1 MHRSVAHLPRTTLRP
16 HYLRQI
22 PSSSSLHPSIT
33 SSTYHH
39 SHPTTTT
46 SPFNYY
52 HRIQRANLFSSTTTT
67 SRLRSYHT
75 SSHSSSSSSSS
86 SRKFKTG
93 IAAATLLAS
102 GSLFYYGICYAEAE
116 NRLSNILPISA
127 FSSSTASGT
136 IAELTDDESRVAMRA
151 KSNEELLLALLVYGL
166 CSVPI
171 FVDMAPHVIHAAE
184 ALHLQ
189 GPLFWLIKRTVFNHF
204 CGGETPD
211 ECAHCMER
219 LAQSGINV
227 ILDLSIEA
235 DLHLDAKKPPKTQG
249 YYPLQEHRADVTV
262 EMIKECLRTAAKG
275 RELCGDAFAAFAA
288 VKVTAFAP
296 PELLLRLNQV
306 LIQMEQAFDAWQRG
320 DGTIDAEGLEQIVH
334 HVLPPAKSDAQER
347 RRQEILSRID
357 ALDRIEATKLFDL
370 QGKDRDVWW
379 STNEYH
385 RENTPLTPEEL
396 EAYDRMVCRLDQVC
410 RMAHDKYV
418 GIMVDAEQ
426 SYFQEAIDHVA
437 MNLQQKYNRRDDR
450 EHTPTV
456 YNTYQMYTKAAQKK
470 LERDVERA
478 KRENF
483 GFAAKL
489 VRGAYMVME
498 RKRAAQLGYP
508 SPIHDTLEDTHDSYN
523 NGVRFLLDT
532 LRERQEATGEPL
544 SSTTAPVV
552 FMIASH
558 NRESV
563 MLTIKEM
570 EHHNVLPRSG
580 VVHFGQLYGMQDQLS
595 YTLGKN
601 GYSTYKY
608 LPYGKID
615 EVMPYLLRRAQENS
629 TMLGGV
635 NKECTLIWQELK
647 DRWAGRGPVVV
658 VHPNAAIAAAAP
670 GGGQAATTVSSDGT
684 SGTASVAEVDVVSSE
699 TSSPNTV

>member
-1 MHRSVAHLPRTTLRP
+1 MHRSVAYLPRTTLR
-16 HYLRQI
+16 HCLRQI
-22 PSSSSLHPSIT
+22 PSPPQQPPPQPQQLLPIPSFT
-33 SSTYHH
+33 SPSANCYARFQRAYYSSTG
-39 SHPTTTT
+39 S
-46 SPFNYY
+46 
-52 HRIQRANLFSSTTTT
+52 RA
-67 SRLRSYHT
+67 
-75 SSHSSSSSSSS
+75 SSSSSSTHFSS
-86 SRKFKTG
+86 PASSPRAFKTG
-93 IAAATLLAS
+93 IAAATALVS
-102 GSLFYYGICYAEAE
+102 GSLFYHYCWNKDRPLINVCYAEAE
-116 NRLSNILPISA
+116 NKLSILPISA
-127 FSSSTASGT
+127 FSSSTPSGT
-136 IAELTDDESRVAMRA
+136 IAELADDESRVAMRA
-151 KSNEELLLALLVYGL
+151 KSSEELMLALLVYSL

-171 FVDMAPHVIHAAE
+171 FVDMAPHIINAAE

-189 GPLFWLIKRTVFNHF
+189 GPLFWLIKRTVFQHF

-235 DLHLDAKKPPKTQG
+235 DLHLDAKTPPKTQG
-249 YYPLQEHRADVTV
+249 YYPHLEHRADVTV

-275 RELCGDAFAAFAA
+275 RELCGDTFGAFAA
-288 VKVTAFAP
+288 VKITAFAP
-296 PELLLRLNQV
+296 PELLLRVNQV
-306 LIQMEQAFDAWQRG
+306 LVQMEQAFDAWQRG
-320 DGTIDAEGLEQIVH
+320 DGTIDSEGLEQIVH
-334 HVLPPAKSDAQER
+334 YVLPPAGSPAQEKK
-347 RRQEILSRID
+347 RQEILSRID

-370 QGKDRDVWW
+370 QGKDRNVWW
-379 STNEYH
+379 STEELH
-385 RENTPLTPEEL
+385 RENTPLTFEEL
-396 EAYDRMVCRLDQVC
+396 QAYDRMVNRLDQVC
-410 RMAHDKYV
+410 RMAHDKHV

-523 NGVRFLLDT
+523 NGVRFLLDK

-544 SSTTAPVV
+544 ASTTAPVV

-563 MLTIKEM
+563 KLTVKEM
-570 EHHNVLPRSG
+570 ERHNVLPRSG

-635 NKECTLIWQELK
+635 NKELTLIWQELK
-647 DRWAGRGPVVV
+647 DRWSGNRGVVV
-658 VHPNAAIAAAAP
+658 RPKAIAGSQTTAAP
-670 GGGQAATTVSSDGT
+670 DTGAATT
-684 SGTASVAEVDVVSSE
+684 EVDVATES
-699 TSSPNTV
+699 TANTV

>member
-1 MHRSVAHLPRTTLRP
+1 MHRSVAYLPRTTLRQ
-16 HYLRQI
+16 LRQI
-22 PSSSSLHPSIT
+22 PSPPQQLP
-33 SSTYHH
+33 TYLT
-39 SHPTTTT
+39 PTA
-46 SPFNYY
+46 NYS
-52 HRIQRANLFSSTTTT
+52 RIQRAAFTAGFRQQHQAT
-67 SRLRSYHT
+67 
-75 SSHSSSSSSSS
+75 

-93 IAAATLLAS
+93 IAAATALTA
-102 GSLFYYGICYAEAE
+102 GSLFYYCWTKDPLIKVCYAEAIE
-116 NRLSNILPISA
+116 SKPILPISA
-127 FSSSTASGT
+127 FSSSTPAGT
-136 IAELTDDESRVAMRA
+136 ITELKDDDGLVALRA
-151 KSNEELLLALLVYGL
+151 KSNEELMVALLVYGL
-166 CSVPI
+166 CAVPGL
-171 FVDMAPHVIHAAE
+171 VDLAPYIINAAE

-189 GPLFWLIKRTVFNHF
+189 GPLFWLIKRTVFQHF

-249 YYPLQEHRADVTV
+249 YYPHQEHRADVTV

-275 RELCGDAFAAFAA
+275 RELCGDAVGAFAA

-306 LIQMEQAFDAWQRG
+306 LIQMDQAFEAWQRG
-320 DGTIDAEGLEQIVH
+320 DGTIDIQGLSQIVQ
-334 HVLPPAKSDAQER
+334 HVLPPARDAEQQKL
-347 RRQEILSRID
+347 RQEILSRVGT
-357 ALDRIEATKLFDL
+357 LDRIEVDKLFDL
-370 QGKDRDVWW
+370 QGKHRDVWW
-379 STNEYH
+379 STSEIQ

-396 EAYDRMVCRLDQVC
+396 QAYDRMVNRLDQVC
-410 RMAHDKYV
+410 RMAHDKHV

-450 EHTPTV
+450 DHTPTV

-470 LERDVERA
+470 LERDVERS

-508 SPIHDTLEDTHDSYN
+508 SPIHDTLEDTHKSYN
-523 NGVRFLLDT
+523 NGVRFLLDK
-532 LRERQEATGEPL
+532 LREQQEATGEPL

-563 MLTIKEM
+563 ILTIEEM
-570 EHHNVLPRSG
+570 ERHNVLPRSG

-601 GYSTYKY
+601 GYSIYKY

-629 TMLGGV
+629 TVLGGV
-635 NKECTLIWQELK
+635 SKECALIWQEVK
-647 DRWAGRGPVVV
+647 ARMSGKGVVV
-658 VHPNAAIAAAAP
+658 RPKAIATS
-670 GGGQAATTVSSDGT
+670 QTTVSADPAAGN
-684 SGTASVAEVDVVSSE
+684 EVDVTTESA
-699 TSSPNTV
+699 NTV

>member
-1 MHRSVAHLPRTTLRP
+1 MHRSVSHLSRTTFR
-16 HYLRQI
+16 YLRQI
-22 PSSSSLHPSIT
+22 PSSHHSTSSLPPINT
-33 SSTYHH
+33 SS
-39 SHPTTTT
+39 
-46 SPFNYY
+46 FNYY
-52 HRIQRANLFSSTTTT
+52 NRIQRATFFSSVGFI
-67 SRLRSYHT
+67 RPYP
-75 SSHSSSSSSSS
+75 HSSSY
-86 SRKFKTG
+86 SRVFKPG
-93 IAAATLLAS
+93 IATATALAS
-102 GSLFYYGICYAEAE
+102 GTLFYYFYCNNNNSHKRLGILPFLKVCYAEAE
-116 NRLSNILPISA
+116 SKLSVLPISA
-127 FSSSTASGT
+127 FSSSTPSGT

-171 FVDMAPHVIHAAE
+171 LVDMAPHIISIAE
-184 ALHLQ
+184 SLHLQ
-189 GPLFWLIKRTVFNHF
+189 GPLFWIIKRTVFDHF

-227 ILDLSIEA
+227 ILDLSVEA

-249 YYPLQEHRADVTV
+249 YYPHQEHRADVTV

-275 RELCGDAFAAFAA
+275 REHCGDTFGAFAA

-306 LIQMEQAFDAWQRG
+306 LVQMDQAFDAWQRG
-320 DGTIDAEGLEQIVH
+320 DGKIDAEGLEQMVQY
-334 HVLPPAKSDAQER
+334 VLPPVHSENQEKQ
-347 RRQEILSRID
+347 RQEILSRID
-357 ALDRIEATKLFDL
+357 ALDRIETAQLFDL
-370 QGKDRDVWW
+370 QGKNRDVWW
-379 STNEYH
+379 STHEYN

-396 EAYDRMVCRLDQVC
+396 EAYDRMVNRLEIVC
-410 RMAHDKYV
+410 SMAHDKHV

-437 MNLQQKYNRRDDR
+437 MNLQEKYNRRDDK

-508 SPIHDTLEDTHDSYN
+508 SPIQDTLEDTHDSYN
-523 NGVRFLLDT
+523 NGVRFLLDK

-544 SSTTAPVV
+544 SSTSAPVV
-552 FMIASH
+552 FMVASH

-635 NKECTLIWQELK
+635 TKECSLIWQELK
-647 DRWAGRGPVVV
+647 DRWAGKAVVV
-658 VHPNAAIAAAAP
+658 RPKTMTS
-670 GGGQAATTVSSDGT
+670 QATTSSDGITNTT
-684 SGTASVAEVDVVSSE
+684 STPVAEVDVVSNDSA
-699 TSSPNTV
+699 TQTTANTV